1 MAEDGV
7 VRYHHQLK
15 GHEFEQALGDNGGKR
30 SLACYSPWDHR
41 VRHNL
46 ATDQQQQ

>member
-1 MAEDGV
+1 MAEDGA

-15 GHEFEQALGDNGGKR
+15 GQEFEQALGDNGGR
-30 SLACYSPWDHR
+30 RAWHASPWGHR
-41 VRHNL
+41 VRLNL